1 MKNGNLIIIENS
13 MLVMSMTLLVQTL
26 EEIGTQFIELGI
38 KSQLT
43 MVKYLQDTQHGLL
56 ELTLYGEVQ
65 ESMQEEILLKI
76 KLTSIRISKKKLITN
91 NNSSLNI
98 NQSIKIQELKLLK
111 KHPHPSTF
119 HHLLKQ

>member
-1 MKNGNLIIIENS
+1 MLMKNGNLIIIENS
-13 MLVMSMTLLVQTL
+13 MRVMSMTLLVQTL
-26 EEIGTQFIELGI
+26 EVIGTQFIEQGI

-65 ESMQEEILLKI
+65 ELMQEEILLKI

-91 NNSSLNI
+91 NNLSLNI
-98 NQSIKIQELKLLK
+98 NQSIKIQE
-111 KHPHPSTF
+111 
-119 HHLLKQ
+119 

>member
-1 MKNGNLIIIENS
+1 MLMKNGNLIIIENS

-26 EEIGTQFIELGI
+26 EAIGTQFIEQGI

-43 MVKYLQDTQHGLL
+43 MVKYLQDTQHGLQ

-65 ESMQEEILLKI
+65 ELMQEEILLKI

-98 NQSIKIQELKLLK
+98 NKSIKIQE
-111 KHPHPSTF
+111 
-119 HHLLKQ
+119 

>member
-1 MKNGNLIIIENS
+1 
-13 MLVMSMTLLVQTL
+13 
-26 EEIGTQFIELGI
+26 
-38 KSQLT
+38 

-98 NQSIKIQELKLLK
+98 NQSIKIQE
-111 KHPHPSTF
+111 
-119 HHLLKQ
+119 